1 MARSNEMV
9 VTKSAREA
17 SLTSV
22 AWMNL
27 EAAAQKAVNGSGATI
42 RMHADAA
49 GITMHV
55 TDRHGAQVILQ
66 NGVVSAKVAS
76 AE

>member
-1 MARSNEMV
+1 MAKKNEMV
-9 VTKSAREA
+9 TMAARDA

-27 EAAAQKAVNGSGATI
+27 EAAAKKAVNGTGATM

-76 AE
+76 VE

>member
-1 MARSNEMV
+1 MSKKNEMV
-9 VTKSAREA
+9 TRAARDA

-27 EAAAQKAVNGSGATI
+27 EAAAQKAVNGPGATM
-42 RMHADAA
+42 RMHADAT

-76 AE
+76 VE